1 MIGRFPFIIPLLID
15 NNFISDFQAKAY
27 HFNNSTESSIPTSV
41 NLVTNKTLTT
51 INFDEQ
57 LLS

>member
-1 MIGRFPFIIPLLID
+1 MIPLLID